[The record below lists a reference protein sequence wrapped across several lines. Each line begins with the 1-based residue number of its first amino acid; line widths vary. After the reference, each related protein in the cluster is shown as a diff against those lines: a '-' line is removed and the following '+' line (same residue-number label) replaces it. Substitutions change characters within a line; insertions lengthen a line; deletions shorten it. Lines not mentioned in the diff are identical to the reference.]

1 MTAPTTPPGNTA
13 PLESTAPPGNSAP
26 PEGTA
31 PPDRPTPD
39 RRTAGWTRSPWA
51 TLVAI
56 AFGVMM
62 VALDGTIV
70 AVANPAIGAA
80 LGASLAELQ
89 WVTHGYLLGLAVF
102 LITAG
107 KLADRFGHRR
117 VYLVGVVGFVASSVA
132 IALSS
137 GVIMLVAFRIAQ
149 GVFGALLLPS
159 AMGLLRSVFPPSRLG
174 RAFGVFGSIIGAS
187 TAAGPIIGGLLVGSL
202 GWEAVFYIN
211 VPVGAVAVGLGLW
224 LLAANRPTDPGSRM
238 DLPGI
243 VLVSAAVFALVWALV
258 EAPVVGWGAPI
269 TLASLG
275 AFLVLGTAF
284 VLWERR
290 PEQPLLPLSL
300 FADRSVSI
308 GVVLMVAM
316 AVSLMGSLF
325 FVAFYLQGVR
335 GMTPAQTGLQ
345 LIAMTATMGIVSPL
359 AGRLL
364 DRVGAK
370 APTTAGLLSSAVGMF
385 LLSGLDTD
393 TGALYMSVAFLLLGA
408 GLSLVMTGATAA
420 IIGNAPMRLAGVASA
435 LQQAAMQLGGSLGT
449 AVLGAVMSG
458 AIAVTLPGHLAGAG
472 QAAPSAADLA
482 AANSTVSQ
490 GGAVIPEG
498 ATAEVADA
506 VTRASNLAFLDG
518 LQLAFLI
525 AAGLLVAGAILS
537 LFMRAGRMEDGQDA
551 PAVHV

>member
-1 MTAPTTPPGNTA
+1 MTAQTTPPATA
-13 PLESTAPPGNSAP
+13 
-26 PEGTA
+26 A
-31 PPDRPTPD
+31 PPDRP
-39 RRTAGWTRSPWA
+39 ASAWTRSPWA

-70 AVANPAIGAA
+70 AVANPAIGAS

-174 RAFGVFGSIIGAS
+174 RAFGVFGSLIGAS
-187 TAAGPIIGGLLVGSL
+187 TAAGPIVGGLLVGSF

-211 VPVGAVAVGLGLW
+211 VPVGAVALGLGLW
-224 LLAANRPTDPGSRM
+224 LLAANRPTDAGGRL

-243 VLVSAAVFALVWALV
+243 VLVSVAVFALVWALV
-258 EAPVVGWGAPI
+258 EAPVVGWTHPV
-269 TLASLG
+269 TLVSLG
-275 AFLVLGTAF
+275 AALLLGLAF

-308 GVVLMVAM
+308 GVVLTVVM

-325 FVAFYLQGVR
+325 FVTFYLQGVR
-335 GMTPAQTGLQ
+335 GLTPAQTGMQ
-345 LIAMTATMGIVSPL
+345 LIAMTATMAVTSPL

-370 APTTAGLLSSAVGMF
+370 PPTTAGLLSGSVGMF
-385 LLSGLDTD
+385 LLSGMDAD
-393 TGALYMSVAFLLLGA
+393 TGVLYTSAAFLLLGA

-420 IIGNAPMRLAGVASA
+420 IIGNAPVRLAGVASA

-458 AIAVTLPGHLAGAG
+458 TILATLPGHLAAAG
-472 QAAPSAADLA
+472 QDVPSAAGLA
-482 AANSTVSQ
+482 AVQSTVAQ
-490 GGAVIPEG
+490 GGAVVPEG
-498 ATAEVADA
+498 AAADVAEA

-525 AAGLLVAGAILS
+525 ASGLLMAGAVLS
-537 LFMRAGRMEDGQDA
+537 LFMRAGRMEDDQEA
-551 PAVHV
+551 PVVHV

>member
-1 MTAPTTPPGNTA
+1 MTTRT
-13 PLESTAPPGNSAP
+13 TAPPAR
-26 PEGTA
+26 E
-31 PPDRPTPD
+31 TP
-39 RRTAGWTRSPWA
+39 GWTRGPWA

-70 AVANPAIGAA
+70 AVANPAIGAS
-80 LGASLAELQ
+80 LGASLAQLQ

-107 KLADRFGHRR
+107 KLGDRFGHRR
-117 VYLVGVVGFVASSVA
+117 VYLTGVVGFVAASVA

-149 GVFGALLLPS
+149 GIFGALLLPS

-174 RAFGVFGSIIGAS
+174 RAFGVFGSLIGAS
-187 TAAGPIIGGLLVGSL
+187 TAAGPIVGGLLVGTL

-211 VPVGAVAVGLGLW
+211 VPVGAVALGLGLW
-224 LLAANRPTDPGSRM
+224 LIAPNKATDPGSRM

-243 VLVSAAVFALVWALV
+243 VLISVAIFALVWALV
-258 EAPVVGWGAPI
+258 EAPAVGWTHPV

-275 AFLVLGTAF
+275 AALVFGLAF

-290 PEQPLLPLSL
+290 PEQPLLPLAL

-308 GVVLMVAM
+308 GVLLTVAM

-335 GMTPAQTGLQ
+335 GMSPAQTGLQ
-345 LIAMTATMGIVSPL
+345 IIAMTATMAITSPL

-370 APTTAGLLSSAVGMF
+370 APTTAGLLSAAIGMF
-385 LLSGLDTD
+385 MLAGLNGV
-393 TGALYMSVAFLLLGA
+393 TGAVYTSIAFVLLGA

-420 IIGNAPMRLAGVASA
+420 IIGNAPVRLAGVASA

-458 AIAVTLPGHLAGAG
+458 TIVTTLPGHLTAAG
-472 QAAPSAADLA
+472 QDAPSAAELA
-482 AANSTVSQ
+482 STQSTVAQ

-498 ATAEVADA
+498 SAAEVADA
-506 VTRASNLAFLDG
+506 ITRASNLAFLEG
-518 LQLAFLI
+518 LRLAFLI
-525 AAGLLVAGAILS
+525 AAAVLVAGAILA
-537 LFMRAGRMEDGQDA
+537 LFMRSGRMRDDA
-551 PAVHV
+551 PGMHV